1 MKFCLRAL
9 LVCLLIV
16 GFVPSPADASEVG
29 SDVLSAR
36 SRAALEQFV
45 ADSGEKRRVEF
56 EETRKPT
63 PLDVPD
69 GNVTFDVSLPSG
81 IRYGSMTPVH
91 VTAVIDGKPYRTRIC
106 YYRVHVFDK
115 VVVAAASLFQGRE
128 IQAADVKLEEQDV
141 TELGDRYFT
150 KVEDAVGK
158 TVTQYIKPGTVLDRM
173 RVKKPYIVLPR
184 SPVKIVTD
192 VNGVRIET
200 DGTAIQRGAEGDL
213 IKVRNNSSGKVVRA
227 RVLDA
232 TTVKIE

>member
-1 MKFCLRAL
+1 MSS
-9 LVCLLIV
+9 I
-16 GFVPSPADASEVG
+16 
-29 SDVLSAR
+29 R
-36 SRAALEQFV
+36 SSSQ
-45 ADSGEKRRVEF
+45 RRV
-56 EETRKPT
+56 
-63 PLDVPD
+63 
-69 GNVTFDVSLPSG
+69 SL
-81 IRYGSMTPVH
+81 
-91 VTAVIDGKPYRTRIC
+91 
-106 YYRVHVFDK
+106 
-115 VVVAAASLFQGRE
+115 QGRE
-128 IQAADVKLEEQDV
+128 IQAADIKLEEQDV